1 MEMGLQELAKR
12 IGVLRPALGKV
23 YHAAYDEVTREEA
36 EALLAL
42 FRELAP
48 FLESRGLEASLAL
61 AEEELREGRVFDP
74 SPVDEGVSQG
84 AAVELKRALQALL
97 WEGKELPE
105 PLQEALLSAIEGPT
119 GPELIAAL
127 EEGQR
132 RLREAKA
139 RESRGTVTAVS
150 HAYIAF
156 DVDYDK
162 KFINIATGNNEF
174 HGWSD
179 QVREGSTPDGWRVR
193 WERRDVGATT
203 GEGFLPRH
211 IWGWLCDATDKVKE
225 E

>member
-1 MEMGLQELAKR
+1 MGLAIRELVEQIKT
-12 IGVLRPALGKV
+12 LRPPLVKL
-23 YHAAYDEVTREEA
+23 YYEAYDEVSREEA
-36 EALLAL
+36 EALTAL

-48 FLESRGLEASLAL
+48 LLESRGLEASLAL

-74 SPVDEGVSQG
+74 SPVDEGWSRG

-97 WEGKELPE
+97 WEGKKLPE

-119 GPELIAAL
+119 GPELIAGL

-139 RESRGTVTAVS
+139 RESRGTVTAAS
-150 HAYIAF
+150 HACIAF

-193 WERRDVGATT
+193 WERRDVGTTT